1 VLTAEQDR
9 GTYRKYRDINFQDK
23 TLELIDKANDIIL
36 EYDRQNL
43 DMTLR
48 QLYYQ
53 MVARGF
59 IANNDKEYDKLQ
71 SAVNDGRMAG
81 IISWTA
87 IEDRTR
93 SLMGIN
99 TMDTPEQAV
108 KSLAHRYKRD
118 LHLGQQFRPEV
129 WVEKEAQIGNVAGI
143 CNELRVDYFA
153 CRGYNSQSNQWRA
166 GRRFADYIRRGQTP
180 IVFHLGDHDPS
191 GVHMTQDNRERL
203 TLFAGTPIIVQRLA
217 LNMDQVMKIK
227 PPPNPA
233 KLKTD
238 SRGRAY
244 VEYMEEIGHGDKAH
258 ISWELDALTPTFI
271 RDLIREAVMKVR
283 DQKAWDEQK
292 AREDEDI
299 RRLEDFADDL
309 LGDGDDD

>member
-1 VLTAEQDR
+1 MQQTEDR
-9 GTYRKYRDINFQDK
+9 GTYRKYRSINFQDK

-59 IANNDKEYDKLQ
+59 IENNDKEYDKLQ
-71 SAVNDGRMAG
+71 SAINDGRMAG

-93 SLMGIN
+93 QLMGIN

-108 KSLAHRYKRD
+108 RSLASRYKRD
-118 LHLGQQFRPEV
+118 LHVGQQFRPEV

-143 CNELRVDYFA
+143 CNELRVDFFA

-166 GRRFADYIRRGQTP
+166 GQRFADYFRRGQTP

-191 GVHMTQDNRERL
+191 GVHMTEDNRDRL
-203 TLFAGTPIIVQRLA
+203 SLFAGTPVLVQRLA
-217 LNMDQVMKIK
+217 LNMDQVLKIN
-227 PPPNPA
+227 PPNNPA

-244 VEYMEEIGHGDKAH
+244 VEYMEDIGHGDKSH
-258 ISWELDALTPTFI
+258 LSWELDALTPTFI
-271 RDLIREAVMKVR
+271 RDLIRDAVMRVR
-283 DQKAWDEQK
+283 DPKAWAEQVEQEE
-292 AREDEDI
+292 ADI
-299 RRLEDFADDL
+299 RQLQDFADSML
-309 LGDGDDD
+309 EGDEDD